1 MRFYNTTK
9 SGRRGDGWNVSTEKV
24 RSMIKRHGSLTRV
37 QLQRLVPESNSTMIN
52 KIVSRLKKEGN
63 VESIRDGRIVIYKWV
78 SE

>member
-9 SGRRGDGWNVSTEKV
+9 SGRRGDGWNVSIEKV

-63 VESIRDGRIVIYKWV
+63 VESVRDGRIVIYKWV